1 MIIFR
6 KTLLFYSFFSRL
18 SLYFFV
24 CFYCLCAHV
33 LADSTSALPKHRVI
47 FDTPTYSGDY
57 RLTLS
62 ALKKINSEWVSERER
77 KVSGSISRQTI
88 EFTGTLGLSDIWQ
101 QLSTAFY
108 LSSKQVLFE
117 CEGLDCGS
125 SNAWA
130 NNRFE
135 IKQLYGLDTT
145 QYYRVMETVK
155 SGHITYDILYLV
167 QRGNRRIYAQLDQV
181 VVESYVATLLTYE
194 SVVETLR
201 NKGFMAIPSSYKKNT
216 LVYDDRVIQIVAR
229 VISMHPEWHVAF
241 VGHSLHDAPSSVV
254 SGSASLLVS
263 TQYAQHF
270 LEKLDNLS
278 YTPPLPLKNIQTFGV
293 GPLAPRNFF
302 ADERVEMILLK

>member
-6 KTLLFYSFFSRL
+6 KDVFFYSCSSRL
-18 SLYFFV
+18 RICFFI
-24 CFYCLCAHV
+24 FLYCLCTHV
-33 LADSTSALPKHRVI
+33 LAASTIALPNHRVI
-47 FDTPTYSGDY
+47 FDTPAYSSDY

-62 ALKKINSEWVSERER
+62 ALKKINSEWISEQEK
-77 KVSGSISRQTI
+77 KVNGSISRQTI
-88 EFTGTLGLSDIWQ
+88 EFTGTLGISDIWQ
-101 QLSTAFY
+101 QLSAAFY
-108 LSSKQVLFE
+108 SSSKQVLFE

-155 SGHITYDILYLV
+155 NGRITYDILYLV

-181 VVESYVATLLTYE
+181 IVESYVATLLTYE

-201 NKGFMAIPSSYKKNT
+201 DKGFVSIPSSYNKNV
-216 LVYDDRVIQIVAR
+216 LVYDDRVMQIFAR
-229 VISMHPEWHVAF
+229 VISTHPEWRLAF
-241 VGHSLHDAPSSVV
+241 VGHSLRDAPSSGV
-254 SGSASLLVS
+254 AIS

-270 LEKLDNLS
+270 LDKLNKLS
-278 YTPPLPLKNIQTFGV
+278 DTPSMRYKNIQTFGV